1 MGCVSA
7 SGVGVEPLWR
17 AARDGISGVRHFDL
31 PRSPGQHVKI
41 AAPVPD
47 FDPEAYLDAGL
58 LRFCDRFS
66 QLAIVAADEAMTQA
80 GFSREEPQ
88 GERTAVIVGSGIGG
102 ANTNDDGHYNFYVE
116 KNRTDPM
123 TIPRVMPNAAA
134 SQVCMRYGCKG
145 PSFAI
150 SSACS
155 SGSQSIGVGF
165 QMVRC
170 GLVDRA
176 VVGGSEA
183 LLTPAVFRAWEAL
196 RVLTPDTCRP
206 FSKGRNGM
214 VLGEGAAVL
223 IIEELETAR
232 ARNAPIIA
240 EIAGYGSTSDANDI
254 VRPDRD
260 GPVRSMR
267 LALADAGLA
276 PEDVGY
282 INAHGTGTILNDIVE
297 TAAVRDVFG
306 ACADRL
312 AVTSTKPIHGHTLG
326 AAGAIEL
333 VVTIKALA
341 EGVVPPTVNWIEADP
356 KCDLDVVPNEARRK
370 DIDVALS
377 NSFAFGGINASL
389 VVRHAD

>member
-1 MGCVSA
+1 
-7 SGVGVEPLWR
+7 
-17 AARDGISGVRHFDL
+17 
-31 PRSPGQHVKI
+31 
-41 AAPVPD
+41 
-47 FDPEAYLDAGL
+47 
-58 LRFCDRFS
+58 
-66 QLAIVAADEAMTQA
+66 
-80 GFSREEPQ
+80 
-88 GERTAVIVGSGIGG
+88 
-102 ANTNDDGHYNFYVE
+102 
-116 KNRTDPM
+116 M

-170 GLVDRA
+170 GVVDRA

-196 RVLTPDTCRP
+196 RVLTPDACRP

-232 ARNAPIIA
+232 ARNATIIA

-370 DIDVALS
+370 DIGVALS

-389 VVRHAD
+389 VVRHVD